1 MRNSTLH
8 LFQTGFCCEVYFNT
22 LSPDWQKIFYPFVGV
37 TSDTIYLELF
47 KQYCVIYFIKD
58 FWEVNKHTA
67 YKDYFTKLQI
77 FDQQC
82 KPNCLEY
89 RVLFT
94 KRCLWKRLDIIRL
107 SHWNKCKHRR
117 FYKNGRMVG
126 GWQWIWVGDMGR
138 VKKHFLY
145 FKKYSICMFPNKSF
159 VFGPWRS
166 WYQTY
171 QSCGKDGKLMS
182 QIPCRVKQETTVFQ
196 FLRGSACTQM
206 IVFFKLMGGV
216 WLAMAR
222 FLCCCRF
229 FRKVQFVGIRM
240 LKITKIRTRTN
251 ELFEELC
258 KWCFGGNK
266 NVVKIE
272 WGDGNKLKWLLKN
285 WIDPPPPASIIIN
298 GRVFCQA
305 FTRYSEILFRF
316 SCFLFFTIQRYKCR
330 FWKLQYL
337 AFVFAINKFILMIII
352 IMIFELLRYTLFCH
366 YWLY

>member
-1 MRNSTLH
+1 
-8 LFQTGFCCEVYFNT
+8 
-22 LSPDWQKIFYPFVGV
+22 
-37 TSDTIYLELF
+37 
-47 KQYCVIYFIKD
+47 
-58 FWEVNKHTA
+58 
-67 YKDYFTKLQI
+67 
-77 FDQQC
+77 
-82 KPNCLEY
+82 
-89 RVLFT
+89 
-94 KRCLWKRLDIIRL
+94 
-107 SHWNKCKHRR
+107 
-117 FYKNGRMVG
+117 
-126 GWQWIWVGDMGR
+126 
-138 VKKHFLY
+138 
-145 FKKYSICMFPNKSF
+145 MFPNKSF